1 MSLHAPVKIPIAVLK
16 VGETRLVQPN
26 LEFPDGPVTF
36 TLVEGN
42 GPVYIHGQQVPG
54 KYFESVVD
62 EEYISDEECVSD
74 GMCRCWMFD
83 TIWHLLYLSFQ
94 LEEEDEEVPEEENAS
109 KKRKLSATNAK
120 NTNNKPQN
128 ANKKK

>member
-42 GPVYIHGQQVPG
+42 GPIYIHGQQVPG
-54 KYFESVVD
+54 KYFENVVD
-62 EEYISDEECVSD
+62 EEYLSDEECVSKTHTVLVLTNLFNLFNILFLISSVSV
-74 GMCRCWMFD
+74 GRRRRRC
-83 TIWHLLYLSFQ
+83 S
-94 LEEEDEEVPEEENAS
+94 
-109 KKRKLSATNAK
+109 RR
-120 NTNNKPQN
+120 
-128 ANKKK
+128 

>member
-1 MSLHAPVKIPIAVLK
+1 MSLHAPIKIPIAVLK

-62 EEYISDEECVSD
+62 EEYLSDEECVSLI
-74 GMCRCWMFD
+74 CSILLSVSVHL
-83 TIWHLLYLSFQ
+83 TILPILFQ
-94 LEEEDEEVPEEENAS
+94 LEEEDEDLPEESAA

-120 NTNNKPQN
+120 NSNNKPQV